1 MKVNVELNVSD
12 HEFYDLMMK
21 SLKKEV
27 KSVKKNLELKE
38 GLKYKKKSTQRTGI
52 GSQITVKIK
61 KLVPNRL
68 YVATFKTAIDYT
80 QISYEIEP
88 ISDSKIKV
96 TYEEIYQNVSHQD
109 IPAWKQ
115 KMAEKQSAKKAKKML
130 KEIEKYI
137 LNSR

>member
-12 HEFYDLMMK
+12 HEFYDLMME

-52 GSQITVKIK
+52 GSEITVKIK

-68 YVATFKTAIDYT
+68 YCKG
-80 QISYEIEP
+80 
-88 ISDSKIKV
+88 
-96 TYEEIYQNVSHQD
+96 
-109 IPAWKQ
+109 
-115 KMAEKQSAKKAKKML
+115 
-130 KEIEKYI
+130 
-137 LNSR
+137 